1 MLTVHLLEDQKME
14 IVTLHYLSSISD
26 TWSVIHGFDKV
37 LSHVSVWGC
46 VMEVL
51 YQKSAEKFA
60 VPPSRLQQ
68 VTCTTRKTPSE
79 VTGSDFVAGHMH
91 LEKCLQYCPLDCV
104 QTMRGIRSFILSKKS
119 KAVKIRG
126 F

>member
-1 MLTVHLLEDQKME
+1 MGCLPPCSASKDKCVEEQQSILSIPFCKVLTVHLLEDQKME

-26 TWSVIHGFDKV
+26 TLSVIHGFDTV

-60 VPPSRLQQ
+60 VTSSRLQH
-68 VTCTTRKTPSE
+68 TY
-79 VTGSDFVAGHMH
+79 H
-91 LEKCLQYCPLDCV
+91 
-104 QTMRGIRSFILSKKS
+104 
-119 KAVKIRG
+119 
-126 F
+126 